1 MVEPEEAP
9 YGTNSGKLSPAHDGL
24 LIMTKSEDPI
34 KHILA
39 SLQERAKELNC
50 LYAVDEILS
59 RWDASMEEIAN
70 KIIEA
75 IPPGWQYP
83 HICQARMTIHGV
95 IYKPEGFEET
105 EWCQSAEFVVDGES
119 IGEIAV
125 FYTKERAELD
135 EGPFL
140 KEERRLIN
148 ALADRVSFFLLQRRL
163 RSTHQSWQDVEA
175 ISSQE
180 HPDWKV
186 ILNFIGKTDQRL
198 LERIT
203 RKMINRLCEIG
214 TEEGEK
220 LLQEFLTETPVVEPF
235 DENRPQQRRELAG
248 LAKVM
253 EKTFDLAAHHCSKD
267 ELLLYLQ
274 SWIEEEKAAFLVNT
288 LENPHSGL
296 MEITEAVLRFQNA
309 EVDESK
315 LSISVRKSLRVALL
329 RRLFSDQS
337 TFVNVAKNYFNV
349 VDFYDLFQRVVN
361 SSQSHGK
368 MGGKS
373 AGMFL
378 AAQMVKRSPE
388 HAEVF
393 KNVKTP
399 KTWHISS
406 DTILYF
412 MHYNNLEDIY
422 DRKYLEIERVREE
435 YSHVVQVFKNSK
447 FPPEVAK
454 GLAAAL
460 DEFEDRPLIVRSSS
474 LLEDRMGSAFAGKY
488 KSLFLANQG
497 SKAERLEALLDAIA
511 EVYASIFGPDPI
523 EYRAERG
530 LLDVHEEMG
539 IMIQEVVGKKV
550 GQYFMPAF
558 SGVAFSNNE
567 FRWSAR
573 IEREDGLVRMVP
585 GLGTRAVDRISDDYP
600 VLLAPGQPGLRVNV
614 TADEVIRYSPKKM
627 DVINLETNTME
638 TVEVEKL
645 FRTYGDQYPAARK
658 IVSLIEQDRVRKPV
672 GLEPDWEK
680 DRFVATFQGLIGET
694 SFVLQIKTLLT
705 VLREKFDTP
714 VDIEFAHDGEDFY
727 LLQCRAQSYSERHAP
742 SPIPRDLPR
751 DSVVFSANRYIS
763 NGRIPNITHI
773 VYVDPDRYSE
783 IDDLQ
788 ELKKV
793 GRVVGKLNAVLPKRQ
808 FILIGP
814 GRWGSR
820 GDIKLGVDVTYSDIN
835 NTAVLLEI
843 ARQKGGYLPE
853 LSFGTHFF
861 QDLVEADIRY
871 IPLYPDDTGV
881 VFNELFLKRSKN
893 ILSDIRPEFSDLEDV
908 VRVID
913 VPTETDGQV
922 LHVLLNADIDEAVG
936 ILGMPTTA
944 EDDARWEEYQV
955 EATREDHWRW
965 RLRMAERIAAHLDG
979 SRYGV
984 KALYIFGSAKN
995 ATAGPSSDLDLI
1007 VHFAGN
1013 EQQRERL
1020 SLWLDG
1026 WSRSLAE
1033 VNYLRTGYE
1042 MKGMLDVH
1050 FVTDTDIT
1058 NRTSYAAKINA
1069 VTDAARELQLGQS
1082 DASE

>member
-1 MVEPEEAP
+1 MVEQDEAP
-9 YGTNSGKLSPAHDGL
+9 YGTDSAKLRTTHDGL

-59 RWDASMEEIAN
+59 RWDASMEEVAH
-70 KIIEA
+70 KIIEVM
-75 IPPGWQYP
+75 PPGWQYP
-83 HICQARMTIHGV
+83 HICQARMVVHGV
-95 IYKPEGFEET
+95 VYQPGGFVET
-105 EWCQSAEFVVDGES
+105 EWRQAADIVVEGQAVGDVL
-119 IGEIAV
+119 V
-125 FYTKERAELD
+125 FYTEERPQAD

-148 ALADRVSFFLLQRRL
+148 AIAERISFFLLQRRL
-163 RSTHQSWQDVEA
+163 RSTHRSWEDVER

-186 ILNFIGKTDQRL
+186 ILNFIGKTDQKL
-198 LERIT
+198 LARIT

-220 LLQEFLTETPVVEPF
+220 LLQEFLTETPIPEQF
-235 DENRPQQRRELAG
+235 DENRPQRRRELAG
-248 LAKVM
+248 LMKVM
-253 EKTFDLAAHHCSKD
+253 GKTFDLAARYCSED

-274 SWIEEEKAAFLVNT
+274 SWIEEEKAAGLVNT

-296 MEITEAVLRFQNA
+296 MEMTEAVLRFQNA
-309 EVDESK
+309 DVDESK

-337 TFVNVAKNYFNV
+337 EFVNVAKHYFNV
-349 VDFYDLFQRVVN
+349 VDFYDLFQRVVH

-378 AAQMVKRSPE
+378 AAQVVKHSPE
-388 HAEVF
+388 HAELF
-393 KNVKTP
+393 KNVKIP

-406 DTILYF
+406 DAILYF

-422 DRKYLEIERVREE
+422 DRKYLDIERIREE

-447 FPPEVAK
+447 FPPEVVK

-460 DEFEDRPLIVRSSS
+460 DEFEDRPVIVRSSS

-497 SKAERLEALLDAIA
+497 SKAERLEALLDAVA

-539 IMIQEVVGKKV
+539 IMIQEVVGKRV
-550 GQYFMPAF
+550 GK
-558 SGVAFSNNE
+558 
-567 FRWSAR
+567 W
-573 IEREDGLVRMVP
+573 EDGLVRMVP
-585 GLGTRAVDRISDDYP
+585 GLGTRAVDRVSDDYP

-627 DVINLETNTME
+627 DVIDLETNTME
-638 TVEVEKL
+638 TVEVEEL
-645 FRTYGDQYPAARK
+645 FRKYGDQYPAARNL
-658 IVSLIEQDRVRKPV
+658 VSLVDQDRVRKPV
-672 GLEPDWEK
+672 GLEPDWEN
-680 DRFVATFQGLIGET
+680 DHFVTTFQGLIGET
-694 SFVLQIKTLLT
+694 SFVLQVKTLLS
-705 VLREKFDTP
+705 VLCEKLNTP
-714 VDIEFAHDGEDFY
+714 VDFEFAHDGEDFY

-751 DSVVFSANRYIS
+751 DRVVFSANRYIS
-763 NGRIPNITHI
+763 NGRIPSITHI

-793 GRVVGKLNAVLPKRQ
+793 GRVIGRLNAVLPKRQ
-808 FILIGP
+808 FILLGP

-871 IPLYPDDTGV
+871 IPLYPDDTDV
-881 VFNELFLKRSKN
+881 VFNEVFLRRSKN
-893 ILSDIRPEFSDLEDV
+893 ILPDILAEFADLADV

-913 VPTETDGQV
+913 VSTETDGQV
-922 LHVLLNADIDEAVG
+922 LHVLLNADIGEAVG
-936 ILGMPTTA
+936 ILGMPTTD
-944 EDDARWEEYQV
+944 EEDARWEEYQV
-955 EATREDHWRW
+955 EATPEDHWRW
-965 RLRMAERIAAHLDG
+965 RVRMAERIAAHLDG

-984 KALYIFGSAKN
+984 KALYVFGSAKN

-1007 VHFAGN
+1007 VHFDGN
-1013 EQQRERL
+1013 EEQRQGL
-1020 SLWLDG
+1020 TLWLDG
-1026 WSRSLAE
+1026 WSRALSE

-1042 MKGMLDVH
+1042 MERMLDVH
-1050 FVTDTDIT
+1050 FVTDTDIA
-1058 NRTSYAAKINA
+1058 NRTSYAVKINA

>member
-1 MVEPEEAP
+1 
-9 YGTNSGKLSPAHDGL
+9 
-24 LIMTKSEDPI
+24 
-34 KHILA
+34 
-39 SLQERAKELNC
+39 
-50 LYAVDEILS
+50 
-59 RWDASMEEIAN
+59 
-70 KIIEA
+70 
-75 IPPGWQYP
+75 
-83 HICQARMTIHGV
+83 
-95 IYKPEGFEET
+95 
-105 EWCQSAEFVVDGES
+105 
-119 IGEIAV
+119 
-125 FYTKERAELD
+125 
-135 EGPFL
+135 
-140 KEERRLIN
+140 
-148 ALADRVSFFLLQRRL
+148 
-163 RSTHQSWQDVEA
+163 
-175 ISSQE
+175 
-180 HPDWKV
+180 
-186 ILNFIGKTDQRL
+186 
-198 LERIT
+198 
-203 RKMINRLCEIG
+203 MINRLCEMG
-214 TEEGEK
+214 TTEGES
-220 LLQEFLTETPVVEPF
+220 LLQEYLMETPISEPF

-248 LAKVM
+248 LTTVM
-253 EKTFDLAAHHCSKD
+253 GKTFDLASQYCSED

-274 SWIEEEKAAFLVNT
+274 SWIEEEKASFLVNT

-296 MEITEAVLRFQNA
+296 MEMIEAVLRFQNA
-309 EVDESK
+309 DVDESK

-337 TFVNVAKNYFNV
+337 AFVNVAKHYFNV
-349 VDFYDLFQRVVN
+349 ADFYDLFQRIVH

-378 AAQMVKRSPE
+378 ADQVVKHTPE
-388 HAEVF
+388 HAEMF
-393 KNVKTP
+393 KNVKIP
-399 KTWHISS
+399 KTWHVSS

-422 DRKYLEIERVREE
+422 DRKYLEIERIREE

-523 EYRAERG
+523 EYRAER
-530 LLDVHEEMG
+530 
-539 IMIQEVVGKKV
+539 
-550 GQYFMPAF
+550 YFLPAF

-573 IEREDGLVRMVP
+573 IKREDGLVRMVP

-627 DVINLETNTME
+627 DVIDLETNTME
-638 TVEVEKL
+638 TVEVEEV
-645 FRTYGDQYPAARK
+645 FRRYGDQYPAARQ
-658 IVSLIEQDRVRKPV
+658 IVSLVDQDRVRKPV
-672 GLEPDWEK
+672 GLEPDWEN
-680 DRFVATFQGLIGET
+680 DHFVATFQGLIGET
-694 SFVLQIKTLLT
+694 SFVSQIKTLLA
-705 VLREKFDTP
+705 VLCEKLGTP

-727 LLQCRAQSYSERHAP
+727 LLQCRAQSYSEKHAP

-751 DSVVFSANRYIS
+751 DRVIFSANRYIS
-763 NGRIPNITHI
+763 NGRIPSITHI

-783 IDDLQ
+783 MEDLQ

-793 GRVVGKLNAVLPKRQ
+793 GRVIGRLNVVLPKRQ
-808 FILIGP
+808 FILLGP

-871 IPLYPDDTGV
+871 IPLYPDDAGV
-881 VFNELFLKRSKN
+881 VFNELFLRRSKN
-893 ILSDIRPEFSDLEDV
+893 ILPDILGEFADLADV

-913 VPTETDGQV
+913 VSTETDGQV

-936 ILGMPTTA
+936 ILGVPTTA
-944 EDDARWEEYQV
+944 EDDARWEKYHV
-955 EATREDHWRW
+955 EATPEDHWRW
-965 RLRMAERIAAHLDG
+965 RVRMAERIAAHLDG

-984 KALYIFGSAKN
+984 KALYVFGSAKN

-1007 VHFAGN
+1007 VHFGGN
-1013 EQQRERL
+1013 EEQREGL

-1050 FVTDTDIT
+1050 FVTDTDIA